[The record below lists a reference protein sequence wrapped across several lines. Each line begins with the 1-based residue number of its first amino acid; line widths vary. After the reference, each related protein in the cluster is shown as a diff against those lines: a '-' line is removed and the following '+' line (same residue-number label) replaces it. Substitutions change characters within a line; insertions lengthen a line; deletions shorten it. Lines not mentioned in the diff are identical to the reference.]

1 MNQVTTVACKLKVPV
16 KFATEIDQTLEM
28 FAAACEW
35 VNQNTPPELTNKAK
49 MQKLVY
55 NDVRALFRLSANL
68 AIQALR
74 RVCGN
79 RKTARQKKSNVRKF
93 SPTSVS
99 YDARIFSFK
108 EADYSISLKLLE
120 NRVHFD
126 LDLGN
131 YQRGLLKGQNPTSAT
146 LVKRRNG
153 DYYIHINLDNEM
165 PKPIATKQ
173 VLGVDLGRTDIAYT
187 SDGDHWNGQQLEKIR
202 NKYATLRLALQKK
215 ASLGTRSGRR
225 RCRQLLKRLSGK
237 EKRFQKHINHEIS
250 RQLVNHAVASSR
262 AISLED
268 LTGIRERTNQQ
279 PRNKQER
286 RGANNWAF
294 YQLRQFLT
302 YKCLLAG
309 VPLILVNPA
318 YTSKSCHKCL
328 HIGNRNGKSFR
339 CLNSECNWKGDPD
352 YNGAKNI
359 AALGLSIN
367 QPGGSGLACRLK
379 TGSVEYFQLSLFGD
393 NLGLL
398 KTPPYLRYA
407 AVEGGVVYV
416 YDLRINGW
424 ASPKP
429 RFLWKPSGKW
439 GKN

>member
-16 KFATEIDQTLEM
+16 KFVAELDKTLEV
-28 FAAACEW
+28 FATACEW
-35 VNQNTPPELTNKAK
+35 INQNTPLELTNKTK

-55 NDVRALFRLSANL
+55 NDVRTRFGLSANL
-68 AIQALR
+68 VIQALR
-74 RVCGN
+74 RVCAN
-79 RKTARQKKSNVRKF
+79 RKTARQKGFNVRKF

-108 EADYSISLKLLE
+108 EFDYTVSIKLLE
-120 NRVHFD
+120 NRVKFE

-131 YQRGLLKGQNPTSAT
+131 YQRGILKERNPKSAT

-153 DYYIHINLDNEM
+153 EYYIHINLDNET
-165 PKPIATKQ
+165 PDPIAAKN
-173 VLGVDLGRTDIAYT
+173 VLGVDLGRVDIAYT
-187 SDGDHWNGQQLEKIR
+187 SDKENWSGQQLGRIR
-202 NKYATLRLALQKK
+202 NKYAWLRLALQKK
-215 ASLGTRSGRR
+215 ASLGTRSSRR
-225 RCRQLLKRLSGK
+225 RCRQLLKRLSGN

-250 RQLVNHAVASSR
+250 RQLVNNAVASKR

-286 RGANNWAF
+286 RKSNSWSF

-328 HIGNRNGKSFR
+328 HIGNRNGKNFR
-339 CLNSECNWKGDPD
+339 CVNPSCNWKGDSD
-352 YNGAKNI
+352 LNGAKNI
-359 AALGLSIN
+359 AALGLCIN
-367 QPGGSGLACRLK
+367 QPGGSGLACRLR
-379 TGSVEYFQLSLFGD
+379 TGSVEYFQLSLFSD
-393 NLGLL
+393 DLGLL
-398 KTPPYLRYA
+398 KTPSSSVQPK
-407 AVEGGVVYV
+407 
-416 YDLRINGW
+416 
-424 ASPKP
+424 AS
-429 RFLWKPSGKW
+429 
-439 GKN
+439 

>member
-1 MNQVTTVACKLKVPV
+1 MKQVTTVACKLKVPV
-16 KFATEIDQTLEM
+16 KFVAEVDKTLEV

-35 VNQNTPPELTNKAK
+35 VNQNTPPELTNKAQ

-55 NDVRALFRLSANL
+55 NDVRTLFGLSANL

-79 RKTARQKKSNVRKF
+79 RKTTRPKKRNVRKF

-99 YDARIFSFK
+99 YDARILSFR
-108 EADYSISLKLLE
+108 ESDYSLSLKLLE
-120 NRVHFD
+120 NRVRFD
-126 LDLGN
+126 LDIGN
-131 YQRGLLKGQNPTSAT
+131 YQRGILKGTEPKSAT

-153 DYYIHINLDNEM
+153 DYYIHINLDNET
-165 PKPIATKQ
+165 PEPIATEN

-187 SDGDHWNGQQLEKIR
+187 SDGDNWSGQQLGKIR
-202 NKYATLRLALQKK
+202 NKYAGLRLALQKR
-215 ASLGTRSGRR
+215 ASLGTRSSRR

-250 RQLVNHAVASSR
+250 RQLVNNAVASSR

-279 PRNKQER
+279 PRTKQER
-286 RGANNWAF
+286 RKSNNWSF
-294 YQLRQFLT
+294 YQFRQFLT

-328 HIGNRNGKSFR
+328 HIGNRNGKNFR
-339 CLNSECNWKGDPD
+339 CVNPECNWKGDSD
-352 YNGAKNI
+352 YNGAQNI
-359 AALGLSIN
+359 SALGLSIN

-379 TGSVEYFQLSLFGD
+379 TGNVEYFSDYLFGD
-393 NLGLL
+393 DLGLL
-398 KTPPYLRYA
+398 KTLSTSTRPQ
-407 AVEGGVVYV
+407 VC
-416 YDLRINGW
+416 
-424 ASPKP
+424 
-429 RFLWKPSGKW
+429 
-439 GKN
+439 

>member
-1 MNQVTTVACKLKVPV
+1 MNQVTTLACKLKVPV
-16 KFATEIDQTLEM
+16 KFVAEIDKTLQV

-35 VNQNTPPELTNKAK
+35 VNTNTPLELTNKAK
-49 MQKLVY
+49 MQQLVY
-55 NDVRALFRLSANL
+55 NDVRLRFGLSSNL

-74 RVCGN
+74 RVCAN
-79 RKTARQKKSNVRKF
+79 RKTARTKKSNVRKF

-99 YDARIFSFK
+99 YDARIFSFR
-108 EADYSISLKLLE
+108 EADYSVSLKLLE
-120 NRVHFD
+120 SRVRFD
-126 LDLGN
+126 LNIGN
-131 YQRGLLKGQNPTSAT
+131 YQRGILKGTEPKSAT

-153 DYYIHINLDNEM
+153 EYYIHINLDNET
-165 PKPIATKQ
+165 PESIATKE

-187 SDGDHWNGQQLEKIR
+187 SDGECWNGQQLNKIR
-202 NKYATLRLALQKK
+202 NKYAYLRQILQKK
-215 ASLGTRSGRR
+215 ASLGTRSSRR
-225 RCRQLLKRLSGK
+225 RSRQLLKRLSGK
-237 EKRFQKHINHEIS
+237 EKRFQKQINHEIS

-279 PRNKQER
+279 PRTKQER
-286 RGANNWAF
+286 RKSNSWSF

-309 VPLILVNPA
+309 VPMIFVNPA

-339 CLNSECNWKGDPD
+339 CVNPNCNWKGDPD

-379 TGSVEYFQLSLFGD
+379 TGSVEYFQFSLFGND
-393 NLGLL
+393 LGLL
-398 KTPPYLRYA
+398 KTPSTSTRPQ
-407 AVEGGVVYV
+407 VC
-416 YDLRINGW
+416 
-424 ASPKP
+424 
-429 RFLWKPSGKW
+429 
-439 GKN
+439 

>member
-1 MNQVTTVACKLKVPV
+1 MGDTICCMSLITTVACKLEVPL
-16 KFATEIDQTLEM
+16 KFVTEVDKTFLV

-35 VNQNTPPELTNKAK
+35 VNQNTPLELTNKAK

-55 NDVRALFRLSANL
+55 SDVRLRFGLSSNL

-79 RKTARQKKSNVRKF
+79 RKTARQKKAKVRKF

-99 YDARIFSFK
+99 YDARIFSFR
-108 EADYSISLKLLE
+108 ESDYSVSLKLLE
-120 NRVHFD
+120 NRVRFD
-126 LDLGN
+126 LDIGN
-131 YQRGLLKGQNPTSAT
+131 YQRGILKGQKPTSAT

-153 DYYIHINLDNEM
+153 DYYIHINLDNEI
-165 PKPIATKQ
+165 PEPLVAAKD

-187 SDGDHWNGQQLEKIR
+187 SDKENWSGQQLKKIR
-202 NKYATLRLALQKK
+202 NKYAYLRQALQKK
-215 ASLGTRSGRR
+215 ASLGTRSSRR
-225 RCRQLLKRLSGK
+225 RCRQLLKRLSGR

-250 RQLVNHAVASSR
+250 RQLVNNAVASNR

-268 LTGIRERTNQQ
+268 LTQIRERTNQQ
-279 PRNKQER
+279 PRTKQER
-286 RGANNWAF
+286 RMSNSWAF

-302 YKCLLAG
+302 YKCLLSG

-328 HIGNRNGKSFR
+328 HIGNRNGKKFQ
-339 CLNSECNWKGDPD
+339 CVNSKCNWRGDPD

-367 QPGGSGLACRLK
+367 QPGGSSLVCKLSNGN
-379 TGSVEYFQLSLFGD
+379 VEYFQLSLFD
-393 NLGLL
+393 YNLGLL
-398 KTPPYLRYA
+398 KTRSK
-407 AVEGGVVYV
+407 
-416 YDLRINGW
+416 R
-424 ASPKP
+424 
-429 RFLWKPSGKW
+429 
-439 GKN
+439 